1 MKISLTSNRINIV
14 LICLLILLGIGSYAY
29 NQYVVEQ
36 MLEQERSSVELYA
49 KAIEYTSNPVQEEIN
64 RNLLKAIDMLK
75 SNPAVSDSVI
85 SMIERAESDKTS
97 QTFVTTEILFDE
109 ERNNVPTII
118 LDERGE
124 IIYWVNLDEKPDQE
138 TIKEFSQMHLPIE
151 IKLGNDEYSQMQYVY
166 YGESPTVQLLRYF
179 PYIQLTLLA
188 ILLGVAY
195 ISFRTITR
203 SEQSNLWVG
212 MTREAAHQLGTPLSS
227 LYGWVELLKEEKN
240 DDEFTQNICNEL
252 ESDITRLRGVA
263 ERFNK
268 IGSEPE
274 LQPMKVDNILDPV
287 IDYMEH
293 RLPQLGKNVDVK
305 RSVNSNA
312 EVNVNP
318 ELFQWAVEN
327 IIKNA
332 MDAVHSS
339 QNDAYVAIK
348 IHQIEE
354 ELAIDIQDSGSG
366 IEKKYHEEV
375 FKPGYSTKKR
385 GWGLGLSLTKRIV
398 EEYHKGRVFV
408 LKSEPGEGTTIRIV
422 LDIAEEGKE
431 KSS

>member
-1 MKISLTSNRINIV
+1 M
-14 LICLLILLGIGSYAY
+14 GSYAY
-29 NQYVVEQ
+29 NQYVIEQ

-64 RNLLKAIDMLK
+64 RNLLKAIDMLR
-75 SNPAVSDSVI
+75 SNPAVSDSAI
-85 SMIERAESDKTS
+85 RMIERAESDKTS
-97 QTFVTTEILFDE
+97 QTFVTSEILFNK

-118 LDERGE
+118 LDERGD
-124 IIYWVNLDEKPDQE
+124 IITWENLEVEPDQE
-138 TIKEFSQMHLPIE
+138 KVKEFSQMHLPIE
-151 IKLGNDEYSQMQYVY
+151 IKLGNDEYSQMQYIY

-227 LYGWVELLKEEKN
+227 LYGWVELLREEKK
-240 DDEFTQNICNEL
+240 DDEFTQNICKEL

-274 LQPMKVDNILDPV
+274 LKPMKIENILDPV

-305 RSVNSNA
+305 RSVSTQA
-312 EVNVNP
+312 LVNLNP

-332 MDAVHSS
+332 MDAINTS
-339 QNDAYVAIK
+339 QNHAYVYIN
-348 IHQIEE
+348 IHQIED
-354 ELAIDIQDSGSG
+354 ELIIDIRDSGSG
-366 IEKKYHEEV
+366 IDKKYHEEV

-398 EEYHKGRVFV
+398 EEYHKGKVFI

-422 LDIAEEGKE
+422 LDTIEKEE
-431 KSS
+431 SN

>member
-14 LICLLILLGIGSYAY
+14 LICLLILLGMGSYAY
-29 NQYVVEQ
+29 NQYVIEQ
-36 MLEQERSSVELYA
+36 MVEQERSSVELYA

-75 SNPAVSDSVI
+75 SNSTVSDSVI
-85 SMIERAESDKTS
+85 MMLERVESDKTT
-97 QTFVTTEILFDE
+97 QTFVTTQILFNK
-109 ERNNVPTII
+109 ERNNVPTIM

-124 IIYWVNLDEKPDQE
+124 IIHWENLDVEPDQE
-138 TIKEFSQMHLPIE
+138 MVTAFSRMHLPIE
-151 IKLGNDEYSQMQYVY
+151 IKLGNDEYSQLQYVY
-166 YGESPTVQLLRYF
+166 YGESPTIRLLRYF

-227 LYGWVELLKEEKN
+227 LYGWIELLKEERS
-240 DDEFTQNICNEL
+240 DDEFTQNICKEL
-252 ESDITRLRGVA
+252 ESDISRLRGVA

-274 LQPMKVDNILDPV
+274 LKKMKVEKILDPV

-305 RSVNSNA
+305 RSVQTSA
-312 EVNVNP
+312 QVNVNP

-332 MDAVHSS
+332 MDAIHSS
-339 QNDAYVAIK
+339 QNDAYVSVK

-354 ELAIDIQDSGSG
+354 ELIIDVRDSGSG
-366 IEKKYHEEV
+366 IDKKYHDEV

-385 GWGLGLSLTKRIV
+385 GWGLGLSLTRRII
-398 EEYHKGRVFV
+398 EDYHKGKVFV

-422 LDIAEEGKE
+422 LETIEDEKKE
-431 KSS
+431 SD